1 MVVGPQEFKKIS
13 GAEKLMKKDVFTYI
27 IGGKAGQGT
36 KKAGIVAANFFTDLK
51 REVFQMNDYPSL
63 IRGGH
68 NFSVVSTSTSKIYSH
83 YMNADLV
90 VVLDQRSYDIHKSHL
105 ADKGVL
111 IFNSDKVKGEGVGI
125 SISSVAKK
133 YDNSDLI
140 EGVAGIAV
148 IAVVI
153 GFEQKKLDEIIK
165 NEYGQ
170 EVKDNI
176 EFAHTIYEIAFKK
189 IKKRFELKKGKRKL
203 VSLSGSEAISLGA
216 AVAGLDIYFAYPM
229 TPSTPVLHFFAANGK
244 KLGVVTVQPENEI
257 AVANMAI
264 GASFTGARSMVGT
277 SGGGFCLMQEA
288 FSLAGMVEAPVLFFL
303 GQRPGPSTGVP
314 TYTEQGELLYSLYPG
329 QGEFPRI
336 VASPGNAE
344 EAFYLTAEL
353 LNLVWR
359 FQTPAILLS
368 EKHLTESSMSVSIN
382 PKKTKWAQPTTHEKG
397 EYYRYKHTTNGISP
411 LLFPPSKHLIK
422 WNSYEHDEHGLTTE
436 EGDLIAKMHDKR
448 RTKLHSLIEYLKKI
462 KTVNVYGNGRPVIFT
477 FGSTTM
483 SVLEALD
490 YGGIEASVIQPIY
503 LQPFPVWELNKHK
516 YRESIVIEQNSTGQ
530 LEQLLKDK
538 SDIKPVR
545 SIRQYNGRSFDPQ
558 ELAQKIK
565 EVF

>member
-1 MVVGPQEFKKIS
+1 
-13 GAEKLMKKDVFTYI
+13 MKKEVLTYI

-36 KKAGIVAANFFTDLK
+36 KKAGIVAANFFADLK

-83 YMNADLV
+83 YMKADLV
-90 VVLDQRSYDIHKSHL
+90 VVLDQRSYEIHKDHL
-105 ADKGVL
+105 VDEGILV
-111 IFNSDKVKGEGVGI
+111 FNSDKVKGEGTGIGI
-125 SISSVAKK
+125 SSEAKK

-140 EGVAGIAV
+140 EGVAGIA
-148 IAVVI
+148 ILAVVVGI
-153 GFEQKKLDEIIK
+153 DKKKLDEIIK
-165 NEYGQ
+165 KEYGRQ
-170 EVKDNI
+170 IKDNI
-176 EFAHTIYEIAFKK
+176 NFSHAIYDSAFEK
-189 IKKRFELKKGKRKL
+189 IKKRFELKQGKKKL
-203 VSLSGSEAISLGA
+203 VSLSGSEAIGFGA
-216 AVAGLDIYFAYPM
+216 AAAGLDIYFAYPM
-229 TPSTPVLHFFAANGK
+229 TPSTPVLHFFANNGK

-288 FSLAGMVEAPVLFFL
+288 FSLAGMIESPVLFFL

-336 VASPGNAE
+336 VASPGNIE

-382 PKKTKWAQPTTHEKG
+382 PNKTNWAQPATHEKG
-397 EYYRYKHTTNGISP
+397 EYNRYKQTGNGISP
-411 LLFPPSKHLIK
+411 LLFPPSKRLIK
-422 WNSYEHDEHGLTTE
+422 WNSYEHDEQGLTTE
-436 EGDLIAKMHDKR
+436 DGNLIAKMHDKR
-448 RTKLHSLIEYLKKI
+448 RTKLHSLIDYLKKM
-462 KTVNVYGNGRPVIFT
+462 KTVNIYGDGKPVIFT

-483 SVLEALD
+483 SVLEALE
-490 YGGIEASVIQPIY
+490 YGGIKASVIQLVY
-503 LQPFPVWELNKHK
+503 LQPFPVWELNEHK
-516 YRESIVIEQNSTGQ
+516 YRESIVVEQNCTGQ

-538 SDIKPVR
+538 CEIKPVR
-545 SIRQYNGRSFDPQ
+545 SIRQYDGRPFDPQ
-558 ELAQKIK
+558 NLAYKIM